1 MTEENNEI
9 ILPEDAE
16 AKTAIASM
24 NSELREVYQDL
35 LIRINALAKNDMM
48 ARYNVGT
55 RVARLR
61 GDSAEEIYGEEPVQV
76 LAASLGVSAS
86 SLYTMANVAKTWTKE
101 QFQELITRKNKTN
114 KLITFSHLSIVM
126 LANDSSAQLE
136 ALESFYNESLS
147 VRDLQALVQEANG
160 GKSGNFNSA
169 KVLPKSA
176 EAGLRSITNYIKK
189 VQIAH
194 ETLDKSVFSR
204 IDSDPSKHASEKLIT
219 VLEDTQA
226 EMDSLQESLLKDLK
240 KISKTIT
247 SLRTEIAGEKIIEEA
262 RDLTRQ
268 AKSKKRDIGG
278 IVRKAKRGQQKE
290 LDT

>member
-24 NSELREVYQDL
+24 NDALLEVYTDL
-35 LIRINALAKNDMM
+35 LVRVNTLAKNDLM
-48 ARYNVGT
+48 ARYNIGT
-55 RVARLR
+55 RVARLKEAT
-61 GDSAEEIYGEEPVQV
+61 AEEKYGTDAVQK
-76 LAASLGVSAS
+76 LAASLGVSTS
-86 SLYTMANVAKTWTKE
+86 SLYSMASVTETWTKE
-101 QFQELITRKNKTN
+101 QFQALITRKNNTN
-114 KLITFSHLSIVM
+114 KLVTFTHLSVIM
-126 LANDSSAQLE
+126 LANTSASQEE
-136 ALESFYNESLS
+136 ALETFYKESLS

-160 GKSGNFNSA
+160 GKSSNFNSA

-189 VQIAH
+189 VQTAH
-194 ETLDKSVFSR
+194 ETLDKSVFAR
-204 IDSDPSKHASEKLIT
+204 IDEDPSKHASEKLIT

-240 KISKTIT
+240 RISKTIT
-247 SLRTEIAGEKIIEEA
+247 SLRTEIAGEEIIKEA
-262 RDLTRQ
+262 RDRTRQ
-268 AKSKKRDIGG
+268 SKSKKRDIGG

-290 LDT
+290 LDA